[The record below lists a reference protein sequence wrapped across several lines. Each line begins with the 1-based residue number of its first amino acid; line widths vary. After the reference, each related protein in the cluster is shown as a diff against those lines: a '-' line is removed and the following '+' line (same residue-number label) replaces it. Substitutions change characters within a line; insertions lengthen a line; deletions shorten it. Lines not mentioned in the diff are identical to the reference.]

1 MRNDFLLSLETSQS
15 DTKKTGLTFAHSKFT
30 ETPET
35 NSRITNPANI
45 NTISPEGTVMS
56 ATGNDSRL
64 LHGLVLAGG
73 DGRRLEAY
81 IEELKG
87 EKLPKQFVNFV
98 GRHSMVEQ
106 AFYRVERLIPADQIL
121 TVISRSHLR
130 HAEVRRQLA
139 KRPTDTVVVQ
149 PCNRETGP
157 GILLPLAFI
166 YKRCPEAIIAL
177 FPSDHFI
184 LEEARFMD
192 HVVLAVQAVNQV
204 PGRIILLAIAPHE
217 PEPEYGY
224 IVPCEKVGGHCRFG
238 TKPVSAFIEKPRL
251 ELARELVMAGA
262 LWNTMTMVFKLHT
275 LWQLVQKV
283 HPALYANFRRI
294 FEAIGTVEEQRT
306 VSDVYKE
313 LEPVNF
319 SKEITE
325 KIARCHPESISVLPV
340 RDVFWS
346 DLGSRE
352 RVQRVVR
359 KLTPRAAADIH
370 AVLRSRENWREVERT
385 L

>member
-1 MRNDFLLSLETSQS
+1 MNI
-15 DTKKTGLTFAHSKFT
+15 TGYDSK
-30 ETPET
+30 
-35 NSRITNPANI
+35 
-45 NTISPEGTVMS
+45 
-56 ATGNDSRL
+56 L

-73 DGRRLEAY
+73 DGRRLEPY

-87 EKLPKQFVNFV
+87 EKLPKQFVNFI

-106 AFYRVERLIPADQIL
+106 TFHRVERLIPTDQIL
-121 TVISRSHLR
+121 TVVSRQHLL

-139 KRPTDTVVVQ
+139 DRPRETVVVQ
-149 PCNRETGP
+149 PSNKETGP

-184 LEEARFMD
+184 LEEERFMN
-192 HVVLAVQAVNQV
+192 HVALAIQAVKQD
-204 PGRIILLAIAPHE
+204 PCRIVLLAIAPHE

-224 IVPCEKVGGHCRFG
+224 VVPREEFGSHCRFG
-238 TKPVSAFIEKPRL
+238 TRPVSAFIEKPRP
-251 ELARELVMAGA
+251 ELALELVMAGA

-275 LWQLVQKV
+275 LWQLVQRV
-283 HPALYANFRRI
+283 HPVLYSNFCRI
-294 FEAIGTVEEQRT
+294 LEAIGTVEEQRT
-306 VSDVYKE
+306 VNDVYE
-313 LEPVNF
+313 RLEPVNF

-325 KIARCHPESISVLPV
+325 KIADRHPKSISVLPV
-340 RDVFWS
+340 REVFWS

-352 RVQRVVR
+352 RVLRVLR
-359 KLTPRAAADIH
+359 RLPPRRAGEIH
-370 AVLRSRENWREVERT
+370 AVPNSSENWRVEERA

>member
-1 MRNDFLLSLETSQS
+1 M
-15 DTKKTGLTFAHSKFT
+15 
-30 ETPET
+30 
-35 NSRITNPANI
+35 
-45 NTISPEGTVMS
+45 NTAGY
-56 ATGNDSRL
+56 DSRL

-73 DGRRLEAY
+73 DGRRLEPY

-106 AFYRVERLIPADQIL
+106 TFHRVERLIPADQIH
-121 TVISRSHLR
+121 TVVSRQHLL

-139 KRPTDTVVVQ
+139 SRPRETVVVQ
-149 PCNRETGP
+149 PSNKETGP
-157 GILLPLAFI
+157 GILLPLAHI
-166 YKRCPEAIIAL
+166 YKRCPEAIVAL

-184 LEEARFMD
+184 LEEERFMN
-192 HVVLAVQAVNQV
+192 HVALAIQAVKQD
-204 PGRIILLAIAPHE
+204 PCRIVLLAIAPHE

-224 IVPCEKVGGHCRFG
+224 IVPREEFGRVCRFG
-238 TKPVSAFIEKPRL
+238 TRPVSAFIEKPRL
-251 ELARELVMAGA
+251 ELALELVMAGA

-275 LWQLVQKV
+275 LWQLVQRV
-283 HPALYANFRRI
+283 HPALYSNFCRI
-294 FEAIGTVEEQRT
+294 LEAIGTVEEQRT
-306 VSDVYKE
+306 VNDVYKG

-325 KIARCHPESISVLPV
+325 KIAARHPKSISVLPV
-340 RDVFWS
+340 REVFWS

-352 RVQRVVR
+352 RVLRVLR
-359 KLTPRAAADIH
+359 RLTPRRAGEIH
-370 AVLRSRENWREVERT
+370 AMPNSRENWRVEDRA

>member
-1 MRNDFLLSLETSQS
+1 MNT
-15 DTKKTGLTFAHSKFT
+15 TGY
-30 ETPET
+30 
-35 NSRITNPANI
+35 
-45 NTISPEGTVMS
+45 
-56 ATGNDSRL
+56 DSRL

-73 DGRRLEAY
+73 DGKRLEPY
-81 IEELKG
+81 IQELKG

-106 AFYRVERLIPADQIL
+106 TFHRVERLIPADQIH
-121 TVISRSHLR
+121 TVVSRQHLL

-139 KRPTDTVVVQ
+139 NRPRETVVVQ
-149 PCNRETGP
+149 PSNKETGP

-184 LEEARFMD
+184 LEEERFMN
-192 HVVLAVQAVNQV
+192 HVALAIQAVKQD
-204 PGRIILLAIAPHE
+204 PCRIVLLAIAPHE

-224 IVPCEKVGGHCRFG
+224 VMPSEEFSSHCRFG
-238 TKPVSAFIEKPRL
+238 TRPVSAFIEKPRP
-251 ELARELVMAGA
+251 ELALELVMAGA

-283 HPALYANFRRI
+283 QPALYSNFCRI
-294 FEAIGTVEEQRT
+294 LEAIGTADEQRT
-306 VSDVYKE
+306 VNDVYE
-313 LEPVNF
+313 GLQPVNF

-325 KIARCHPESISVLPV
+325 KIADRHPKSISVLPV
-340 RDVFWS
+340 REVFWS

-352 RVQRVVR
+352 RVLRVLR
-359 KLTPRAAADIH
+359 RLTPRRAGGIH
-370 AVLRSRENWREVERT
+370 AVPNLSRPAVAV
-385 L
+385 